1 MKLKKLKIRN
11 FRCCEA
17 MEIDVNAMHALVGA
31 NNAGKSTVLHA
42 LDFFFNPSVKK
53 LSDESFFQ
61 RDTTRRIEV
70 EGIFVDLS
78 NSERNI
84 LAPYLKPDGTFHVMR
99 TAELAGDR
107 DANEAADTESSFK
120 IQAHYAKAIPTIA
133 WLDPRQINGNAIAA
147 WWTNKHE
154 LVANDISFAD
164 FLGRGNR
171 PQVGVWKEKA
181 EQFAARY
188 LHPKDFGEGWIENPQ
203 GYAGILKGTLPHYE
217 LIPAVKEVSDEA
229 KVTKTNPF
237 GKLIYEIV
245 RNLDNDLREEIERT
259 LQSTVQRLNRGENNQ
274 RAQKVAEIEQT
285 IAGFLAEI
293 MPSDLELQFQ
303 APTVDVLLTTPR
315 VLVDDGFSGAVEG
328 KGHGLQRA
336 VIFAILR
343 SYAKLVT
350 ERPDADRRTLILGVE
365 EPELYMHPTAQR
377 TIRKVLRAIA
387 ESGDQVFITTHSPLM
402 VDVEYF
408 DEIIRI
414 EPSRQARITRA
425 HQLPVQ
431 HLIDDLVSRHAN
443 LAGKVTEESIRE
455 KYRHAYTASRNEG
468 FFARK
473 VILVEGT
480 TELYALP
487 IYAAALGIDLD
498 SLSISIVE
506 CGGKGQ
512 IDRLYRI
519 FNELGIPSYVIFDG
533 DRDNADARGET
544 VDLLRF
550 LGGDP
555 EIPDAVFVGPKYT
568 CFSRDWEADIAP
580 LIVNY
585 GNLRAAAREALGISA
600 GGKSKPLIA
609 RYIARQVVQAG
620 ADHVPELIRE
630 ILDRAVA
637 SERTG
642 TCLVGRD

>member
-17 MEIDVNAMHALVGA
+17 MEIEVNAMHALVGA

-42 LDFFFNPSVKK
+42 LDFLFNPSVKK

-61 RDTTRRIEV
+61 RDTSRRIEV
-70 EGIFVDLS
+70 EGIFGDLS
-78 NSERNI
+78 SSERDL
-84 LAPYLKPDGTFHVMR
+84 LAPYLKPDSTFHVMR

-147 WWTNKHE
+147 WWANKHE
-154 LVANDISFAD
+154 LVANDVSFAD
-164 FLGRGNR
+164 LVGNGAR
-171 PQVGVWKEKA
+171 PQVGAWKEKA
-181 EQFAARY
+181 QEFASRY
-188 LHPKDFGEGWIENPQ
+188 LHPEDFGEGWIENPQ

-237 GKLIYEIV
+237 GRLIYEIV
-245 RNLDNDLREEIERT
+245 RNLDNDLREEIQRT

-285 IAGFLAEI
+285 IGGFLAEI

-350 ERPDADRRTLILGVE
+350 ERPDTDRRTLILGVE

-414 EPSRQARITRA
+414 EPSRQTGITKA
-425 HQLPVQ
+425 HQLRVQ

-443 LAGKVTEESIRE
+443 LAGRVTEESIRE

-468 FFARK
+468 FFAKK
-473 VILVEGT
+473 VILVEGA
-480 TELYALP
+480 TEVYALP

-580 LIVNY
+580 HLVNY
-585 GNLRAAAREALGISA
+585 ENLRAAAREALGISA
-600 GGKSKPLIA
+600 GSKSKPLIA

-620 ADHVPELIRE
+620 ADHVPQLIRA
-630 ILDRAVA
+630 ILDRAVESQRA
-637 SERTG
+637 G
-642 TCLVGRD
+642 TCLVERD